1 MDKIKPGLYEAIITQ
16 RLVDAL
22 KSSGLDHDRAKLG
35 KEDAPALL
43 AQFLNAL
50 TLQTLESVDEDD
62 ARTKQLEVVNAIL
75 ATLERFNPLL
85 GGNKVELTSEYL
97 QGVRAIGQNVLP
109 IAPAT
114 PLSQSALFTGSSS
127 GKTQLS
133 LELLAEM
140 KSADRVDILV
150 SFIKNSGLRVLDEG
164 FKDLLAR
171 KVPVRIITTTYM
183 GATDAEAI
191 ERLSGY
197 PNVEIKVSYDTTSTR
212 LHAKAYYFHRDSG
225 YSTAYV
231 GSSNMSNPAMTDGL
245 EWNIKATQADLPNIL
260 RAFEAEFGGYW
271 NDERF
276 QGYQQLRDVK
286 KLKEALQAGKADQAP
301 GQTMIL
307 FDVTPRA
314 YQQRILDALEAERTV
329 RGSYRNLLV
338 AATGTGKT
346 VISAFDY
353 KNFCDS
359 KGGARPKLLF
369 LAHRE
374 EILTQSLQTFRH
386 VLKDAGFGE
395 LMGGSAGDADSMGHL
410 FCTVQTAQSR
420 RIWEELGRDYYDF
433 IVVDE
438 AHHSAASTYTEILA
452 GFEPKILLGMTATP
466 ERMDGDSILQLFN
479 NRIAAELRLPEALEE
494 KLLCPFQ
501 YFCVSDPVSIA
512 DNTFWD
518 QGKYKTSALEKAYVD
533 NSATA
538 TQRLN
543 TILSALERYTFG
555 NINAVKGL
563 GFCISIKH
571 AEYMAQC
578 FNEKQ
583 IPSVALTSQTNDDTR
598 KAAVQKLRSGE
609 LKFIFTVDLF
619 NEGVDIP
626 EANLVLFLRP
636 TDSLTVFLQ
645 QLGRGLRHAR
655 GKECLVV
662 LDFVAQMHKKYRIDR
677 KFAALLSGKRY
688 NIKKEVE
695 AGFPHVPAG
704 CTIQLEAQ
712 AMEQVVANIKAAYAN
727 LKNYVKETLASFE
740 QDTGKPLTFGNYIH
754 TYDIEPARLL
764 DTKSWSEWKN
774 EALGVVAEPEPD
786 YDALKQAAERVAQA
800 SGPNYLKAIR
810 NLPQSGMGLLSS
822 GDRAALML
830 HGLLWQKPA
839 AKLGMKA
846 KEDIF
851 SRLSKNPR
859 GLADLSEVA
868 DYKLSIT
875 NSLGK
880 RPYAD
885 LPLELHA
892 HYGNDEIQAAFG
904 RDIFTESGQK
914 GVGVLHFPWCK
925 SYALLITL
933 NKSDRDFSPSTMYRD
948 YPISRELFHW
958 ESQSNT
964 TQVSESGQNLINH
977 ADKDYAIHLF
987 VRSTRTN
994 GPATAPFQY
1003 LGKATHVEHKGEC
1016 PIAFVWRLE
1025 HLMPGELMEGG
1036 Q

>member
-1 MDKIKPGLYEAIITQ
+1 MDLIKPGLYEAIITE
-16 RLVDAL
+16 RLSAAL
-22 KSSGLDHDRAKLG
+22 QSSGLEHERAKLG
-35 KEDAPALL
+35 KEDAPAML
-43 AQFLNAL
+43 AQFLGAL

-62 ARTKQLEVVNAIL
+62 ARTKQLEVVNALL
-75 ATLERFNPLL
+75 ATLERFNPRIADQ
-85 GGNKVELTSEYL
+85 NVELTSEYL
-97 QGVRAIGQNVLP
+97 QGVKAVGQNVLP
-109 IAPAT
+109 VVPVT
-114 PLSQSALFTGSSS
+114 PLSQSALFTGTTC
-127 GKTQLS
+127 GKAQLS

-150 SFIKNSGLRVLDEG
+150 SFIKNSGLRVLNDG
-164 FKDLLAR
+164 FKDLLKR

-191 ERLSGY
+191 ECLAGY
-197 PNVEIKVSYDTTSTR
+197 PNVEVKVSYDTKNTR

-260 RAFEAEFGGYW
+260 RAFRAEFEGYW
-271 NDERF
+271 NNERF
-276 QGYQQLRDVK
+276 QSYQQHRDIK
-286 KLKEALQAGKADQAP
+286 KLKDALVAGRTEQAP
-301 GQTMIL
+301 GQHMVL

-314 YQQRILDALEAERTV
+314 YQQRILDALLAERTV
-329 RGSYRNLLV
+329 RDSYRNLLV

-353 KNFCDS
+353 KNFCDA
-359 KGGARPKLLF
+359 KGGERPRLLF

-374 EILTQSLQTFRH
+374 EILTQSLQTYRH
-386 VLKDAGFGE
+386 VLKDVGFGNQ
-395 LMGGSAGDADSMGHL
+395 MGGSAGEADSMSHL

-420 RIWEELGRDYYDF
+420 RIWEQLGRDYYDF

-438 AHHSAASTYTEILA
+438 AHHSAAGTYTEILS
-452 GFEPKILLGMTATP
+452 GFSPKVLLGMTATP
-466 ERMDGDSILQLFN
+466 ERMDGDSILPLFN

-512 DNTFWD
+512 DNSFWD
-518 QGKYKTSALEKAYVD
+518 QGKYKTSALEKAYVED
-533 NSATA
+533 NATA

-543 TILSALERYTFG
+543 TIFAALERYNFG
-555 NINAVKGL
+555 NIGAVKGL
-563 GFCISIKH
+563 GFCVSIKH
-571 AEYMAQC
+571 AEYMAQA

-583 IPSVALTSQTNDDTR
+583 IPSVALTSQTNDDIR

-609 LKFIFTVDLF
+609 LRFIFTVDLF

-645 QLGRGLRHAR
+645 QLGRGLRHAK
-655 GKECLVV
+655 GKECLLV

-695 AGFPHVPAG
+695 TGFPHVPAG
-704 CTIQLEAQ
+704 CSIQLEAQ

-727 LKNYVKETLASFE
+727 LKNYVKETIVTFE

-754 TYDIEPARLL
+754 TYEIDPARLL
-764 DTKSWSEWKN
+764 DARSWSDWKN
-774 EALGVVAEPEPD
+774 EALGLVAEPEPD
-786 YDALKQAAERVAQA
+786 GEYLKQATERVAQA
-800 SGPNYLKAIR
+800 TGPKYLKAIR
-810 NLPQSGMGLLSS
+810 ALPQSGNELLAKS
-822 GDRAALML
+822 DRTALML
-830 HGLLWQKPA
+830 HGLLWQKPG
-839 AKLGMKA
+839 AKLSMRTKD
-846 KEDIF
+846 EIF
-851 SRLSKNPR
+851 SRLTRNPR
-859 GLADLSEVA
+859 GLSDLAEVA
-868 DYKLSIT
+868 EYKLGIT
-875 NSLGK
+875 NSLGSQ
-880 RPYAD
+880 PYAD

-904 RDIFTESGQK
+904 RDIFAESGQK
-914 GVGVLHFPWCK
+914 GVGVLHFPASK
-925 SYALLITL
+925 AYALLITL
-933 NKSDRDFSPSTMYRD
+933 NKSERDFSETTMYRD

-958 ESQSNT
+958 QSQSNT
-964 TQVSESGQNLINH
+964 TQASESGQNLIQH
-977 ADKDYAIHLF
+977 IQRGYAIHLF
-987 VRSTRTN
+987 VRSTRTI

-1003 LGKATHVEHKGEC
+1003 LGKATYVKHEGEC
-1016 PIAFVWRLE
+1016 PISFTWKLD
-1025 HLMPGELMEGG
+1025 HLMPSELMEGAP
-1036 Q
+1036 